1 MSQIVLPPVAPPAE
15 DAPMKMNGSPLTAA
29 ARDVQ
34 LRTNEQ
40 SAAVENLGGKM
51 TGGATVELKNIPTV
65 PSAGNSNPAG
75 VFAGMKELEATQ
87 AENSKY
93 DALGNAPAQKVGGK
107 RRSRKHKKHGGKVR
121 KHTRKHSG
129 SSRKSRSVRH
139 SRRRVHSHSG
149 KKTNK
154 K

>member
-1 MSQIVLPPVAPPAE
+1 MPPVAAPAE
-15 DAPMKMNGSPLTAA
+15 DAPMKITGSPLTAA
-29 ARDVQ
+29 AGEVQ

-40 SAAVENLGGKM
+40 VAAVQNLGGKM
-51 TGGATVELKNIPTV
+51 TGGAEVELKNVPTV

-75 VFAGMKELEATQ
+75 VFAGMQELKMAV
-87 AENSKY
+87 AEGGKY
-93 DALGNAPAQKVGGK
+93 DGLGNAPPMKVGGK

-121 KHTRKHSG
+121 KHTRKHRG

-139 SRRRVHSHSG
+139 TRRRVHPHRRQ
-149 KKTNK
+149 KTNK